1 MRRIAVLN
9 QKGGSGK
16 TTTAVN
22 LAATLGER
30 GRRVLLVDI
39 DPQSSATQWYNIEG
53 PGRGITEIFING
65 SPLLDLVRATD
76 ATGVA
81 IIPSSAW
88 LYGAEKVLRWEAKTL
103 QIFNACVN
111 KLPPKQWDYMI
122 VDCPPTLGILTAN
135 ALIAVQ
141 EVLIPVE
148 AHILALP
155 GIDRVIASVETLR
168 THLNPKL
175 QVSKILPCRVDPRTR
190 HGREVVQE
198 LRERYGKL
206 VSSVEIREN
215 VRLAEAPADGMPIT
229 MFDAR
234 SKGAQDYF
242 ALADEMIADEKLL
255 S

>member
-1 MRRIAVLN
+1 VRSIAVLN

-16 TTTAVN
+16 TTTSVN

-39 DPQSSATQWYNIEG
+39 DPQSSATLWYNIED

-65 SPLLDLVRATD
+65 APLLDLVRATD
-76 ATGVA
+76 AVGVA
-81 IIPSSAW
+81 MIPSSAW
-88 LYGAEKVLRWEAKTL
+88 LYGAEKVLRWEPRSL
-103 QIFNACVN
+103 QIFSASVN
-111 KLPPKQWDYMI
+111 KLPPNQWDYMI

-135 ALIAVQ
+135 ALIAVR

-198 LRERYGKL
+198 LRHRYGKL

-215 VRLAEAPADGMPIT
+215 VRLAEAPAEGVPIT

-234 SKGAQDYF
+234 SKGALDYF
-242 ALADEMIADEKLL
+242 ALADEMIAGEKLL